1 MSGCLWLLP
10 ATVHHSE
17 AMQEAGF
24 RGQNTVIV
32 NALQKALSSKPAA
45 TVTLMHAYDGI
56 LGIVSRTAGQMVL
69 LLRAECSAEQAPPWK
84 QTLTPTVPHRQH
96 LITVVR
102 TCHGRRKNNLLNLHG
117 LSK

>member
-1 MSGCLWLLP
+1 ML
-10 ATVHHSE
+10 
-17 AMQEAGF
+17 EAGF

-32 NALQKALSSKPAA
+32 KALQYALSSKPAA
-45 TVTLMHAYDGI
+45 TATLMHAYDGI
-56 LGIVSRTAGQMVL
+56 LGFVSRTAGQMVL

-84 QTLTPTVPHRQH
+84 QTLTPTVPHMY